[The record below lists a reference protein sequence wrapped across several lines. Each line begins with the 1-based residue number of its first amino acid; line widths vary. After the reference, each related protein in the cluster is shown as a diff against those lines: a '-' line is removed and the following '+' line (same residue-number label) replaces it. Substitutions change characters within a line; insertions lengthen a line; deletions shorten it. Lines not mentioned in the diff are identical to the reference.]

1 MANLIK
7 KGKEVIC
14 VTGNPIQQP
23 RRKSLSR
30 QVMESI
36 EKLILE
42 QDLKPGDVLPTETQI
57 SETLQVSKSSVR
69 EAVKMLE
76 ALGVVEIRRGLCT
89 VISAN
94 PEQGYLNVML
104 SHLYLNSGNEEEL
117 QVFRR
122 TVESAYTTLAI
133 DAATELDLA
142 AIQASLAA
150 FREKMRSGQLMADDD
165 LAFHSQILQATH
177 NSFMISLGGA
187 LNELFRETI
196 GISIRC
202 NPEIALEDHEKICAA
217 ILARDK
223 DAAIAAIWKSAR
235 QWAAAFRLREQDTDS
250 AT

>member
-122 TVESAYTTLAI
+122 TVESA
-133 DAATELDLA
+133 
-142 AIQASLAA
+142 
-150 FREKMRSGQLMADDD
+150 
-165 LAFHSQILQATH
+165 
-177 NSFMISLGGA
+177 
-187 LNELFRETI
+187 
-196 GISIRC
+196 
-202 NPEIALEDHEKICAA
+202 
-217 ILARDK
+217 
-223 DAAIAAIWKSAR
+223 
-235 QWAAAFRLREQDTDS
+235 
-250 AT
+250 

>member
-133 DAATELDLA
+133 DAATEQDLA
-142 AIQASLAA
+142 AIQASLAS
-150 FREKMRSGQLMADDD
+150 FR
-165 LAFHSQILQATH
+165 
-177 NSFMISLGGA
+177 
-187 LNELFRETI
+187 
-196 GISIRC
+196 
-202 NPEIALEDHEKICAA
+202 
-217 ILARDK
+217 
-223 DAAIAAIWKSAR
+223 
-235 QWAAAFRLREQDTDS
+235 
-250 AT
+250 

>member
-1 MANLIK
+1 MSNLIK

-14 VTGNPIQQP
+14 VAGNSIQQP

-104 SHLYLNSGNEEEL
+104 SHL
-117 QVFRR
+117 
-122 TVESAYTTLAI
+122 
-133 DAATELDLA
+133 
-142 AIQASLAA
+142 
-150 FREKMRSGQLMADDD
+150 
-165 LAFHSQILQATH
+165 
-177 NSFMISLGGA
+177 
-187 LNELFRETI
+187 
-196 GISIRC
+196 
-202 NPEIALEDHEKICAA
+202 
-217 ILARDK
+217 
-223 DAAIAAIWKSAR
+223 
-235 QWAAAFRLREQDTDS
+235 
-250 AT
+250 

>member
-14 VTGNPIQQP
+14 VAGNPIQQP

-122 TVESAYTTLAI
+122 TVES
-133 DAATELDLA
+133 DAGHRCGDGT
-142 AIQASLAA
+142 
-150 FREKMRSGQLMADDD
+150 G
-165 LAFHSQILQATH
+165 
-177 NSFMISLGGA
+177 LGGDPGVPG
-187 LNELFRETI
+187 
-196 GISIRC
+196 GI
-202 NPEIALEDHEKICAA
+202 PGEDAVRTA
-217 ILARDK
+217 DGG
-223 DAAIAAIWKSAR
+223 
-235 QWAAAFRLREQDTDS
+235 
-250 AT
+250 